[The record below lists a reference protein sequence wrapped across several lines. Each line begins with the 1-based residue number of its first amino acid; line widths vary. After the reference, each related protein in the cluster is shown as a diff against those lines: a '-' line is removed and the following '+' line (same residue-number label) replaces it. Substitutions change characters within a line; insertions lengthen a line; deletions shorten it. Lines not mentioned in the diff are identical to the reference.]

1 MIKPEYAVTADV
13 GQLDASNM
21 SNITDSYIK
30 AVNINRSIV
39 ANAQAAQMSLYE
51 VCKGLKEMRDGKLYK
66 ELGYQNFEEYC
77 DKEVGLK
84 RRQVYNFI
92 RIAESYGENVQPVAH
107 FGATKLALLASLSE
121 EERAEVAENTDL
133 ETVSKRELEEKV
145 KEIKSLRG
153 KLNEQ
158 SSQRDKLGEN
168 VQPVAH
174 FGATKLA
181 LLETVSKRELEEKV
195 KEIKSLRE
203 KLNEQSSQ
211 RDKLEEQVTDLENQI
226 EELENRP
233 IDVAVRESDSHEIEN
248 LKKAM
253 KTCDDQWA
261 KKYGEMEEENIKF
274 TRQLHQDYKA
284 QIEQLTTD
292 YEKKL
297 AKVSA
302 PAETAPEQVAVPD
315 AKETFKAYYSMA
327 YNAFN
332 TMMEFVRKQ
341 SGDDRKILFK
351 MSVKLIDV
359 IKKDIQE
366 G

>member
-1 MIKPEYAVTADV
+1 MIKPEYAVTAD
-13 GQLDASNM
+13 GRQLDA

-107 FGATKLALLASLSE
+107 LGATKLALLASLSE
-121 EERAEVAENTDL
+121 EERAEVTENTD
-133 ETVSKRELEEKV
+133 
-145 KEIKSLRG
+145 
-153 KLNEQ
+153 
-158 SSQRDKLGEN
+158 
-168 VQPVAH
+168 
-174 FGATKLA
+174 
-181 LLETVSKRELEEKV
+181 LETVSKRELEEKV

-315 AKETFKAYYSMA
+315 VKETFKAYYSMA

-332 TMMEFVRKQ
+332 TMMEFVQKQ
-341 SGDDRKILFK
+341 SGDDKKLLFK

-366 G
+366 V